1 MATVSY
7 GCKIIN
13 ENHIFDHTIEVYRD
27 AVRYLSDIVTLHYK
41 ELAAIQKTDSA
52 TAQQLR
58 QRFVECLIHGTKEH
72 AAVYSAFDERFYK
85 FPSYLRRD
93 AINTAI
99 GKVFA
104 YRSWVANWE
113 EGGRKGRHPFLNRN
127 QDVMPCFYRKNTFL
141 QNESMI
147 AIKLYNGHDWVWH
160 SVAIRDT
167 DFWYALKNV
176 SEWKESAPV
185 LAKRNRRYELRF
197 AYTKSADQFPQYI
210 KDNEVTT
217 AIGVDLGVNTDA
229 VCSVIQKDGTVTGQ
243 TFLNSPVEK
252 DRMDG
257 LLNTIK
263 KAQQNGNYKNNRLW
277 RFVNHYNMAI
287 AVKTAAAIVNYAKQ
301 QKAQVIVFE
310 YLKMN
315 GKRRGSKKQRLSLWR
330 KREIQ
335 HRVEA
340 LASRYGILVSYICA
354 VNTSRLAFD
363 GSGKVLRGRDGGFTT
378 YELCQFQN
386 GKVYNC
392 DLSASKNIGA
402 RYFIRVLLKSTSAK
416 ELLQVQAKVP
426 ELCRRISCVLAT
438 LINFHAEL
446 VTLKDGKP
454 AA

>member
-147 AIKLYNGHDWVWH
+147 AIKLYNGEDWV
-160 SVAIRDT
+160 
-167 DFWYALKNV
+167 
-176 SEWKESAPV
+176 
-185 LAKRNRRYELRF
+185 
-197 AYTKSADQFPQYI
+197 
-210 KDNEVTT
+210 
-217 AIGVDLGVNTDA
+217 
-229 VCSVIQKDGTVTGQ
+229 
-243 TFLNSPVEK
+243 
-252 DRMDG
+252 
-257 LLNTIK
+257 
-263 KAQQNGNYKNNRLW
+263 
-277 RFVNHYNMAI
+277 
-287 AVKTAAAIVNYAKQ
+287 
-301 QKAQVIVFE
+301 
-310 YLKMN
+310 
-315 GKRRGSKKQRLSLWR
+315 
-330 KREIQ
+330 
-335 HRVEA
+335 
-340 LASRYGILVSYICA
+340 
-354 VNTSRLAFD
+354 
-363 GSGKVLRGRDGGFTT
+363 
-378 YELCQFQN
+378 
-386 GKVYNC
+386 
-392 DLSASKNIGA
+392 
-402 RYFIRVLLKSTSAK
+402 
-416 ELLQVQAKVP
+416 
-426 ELCRRISCVLAT
+426 
-438 LINFHAEL
+438 
-446 VTLKDGKP
+446 
-454 AA
+454 